1 MGFENNNEFG
11 LREKQPRFNSVT
23 FSEDHFGQTKTA
35 VGTDEVVVELNE
47 WWARICLENKINN
60 PDDRRLKNI
69 DYYIFELGKNA
80 LEHAGGGE
88 IKVLFGI
95 GKITVIV
102 TDQGPGFENPND
114 DIEALPEHGLSEVK
128 KFSDEFMIETNGR
141 RFTKIPGKRKLVVT
155 EDTRVVHGTRI
166 TLVKK
171 VIL

>member
-1 MGFENNNEFG
+1 
-11 LREKQPRFNSVT
+11 
-23 FSEDHFGQTKTA
+23 
-35 VGTDEVVVELNE
+35 
-47 WWARICLENKINN
+47 
-60 PDDRRLKNI
+60 
-69 DYYIFELGKNA
+69 LGKNA